1 MHTQENHM
9 KQKIKV
15 DLHIAQQ
22 TLRYIRNHLE
32 GLHQKQFVLL
42 VVWRLIIQCGNF
54 NNKYFQHQV

>member
-1 MHTQENHM
+1 M

-42 VVWRLIIQCGNF
+42 VV
-54 NNKYFQHQV
+54 